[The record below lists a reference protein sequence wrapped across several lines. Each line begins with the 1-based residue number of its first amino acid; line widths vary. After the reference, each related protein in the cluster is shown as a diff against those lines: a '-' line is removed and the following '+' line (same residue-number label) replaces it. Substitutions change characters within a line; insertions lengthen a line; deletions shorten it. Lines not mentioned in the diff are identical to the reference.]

1 MDKIIE
7 NIYNMSDR
15 EYDVFK
21 FLVIALLVA
30 IGVTTYFALQIPYKL
45 AERERIIQEW
55 NASHSNYIEDL
66 NNAVNSTFEPG
77 VIWYDSLQE

>member
-1 MDKIIE
+1 MDKILE

-21 FLVIALLVA
+21 FLVVALLVA
-30 IGVTTYFALQIPYKL
+30 IGITAYLALQIPYKL

-55 NASHSNYIEDL
+55 DASHSNYIEDL

-77 VIWYDSLQE
+77 VIWYDSLQK